1 LVSGIQDKMLSCLFW
16 LLTKFWQVKR
26 SVLLVLDKSEKVRC
40 KVTQLIKDMKAGSV
54 HTLIMSGV
62 NPVYTLAD
70 SSTFVEG
77 LKIKTSVFSL
87 KEDETALVSTIAA
100 AVPHY
105 LESWNDVSITKELT
119 ELHNQRF
126 VSFLI
131 LNNFKMS
138 CYL

>member
-1 LVSGIQDKMLSCLFW
+1 LAINQV
-16 LLTKFWQVKR
+16 WQVKR
-26 SVLLVLDKSEKVRC
+26 SVLLVLDQKRVRC

-54 HTLIMSGV
+54 HTLIMSV
-62 NPVYTLAD
+62 NPVYMAD

-77 LKIKTSVFSL
+77 LKKVKTSVSFSL

-100 AVPHY
+100 AVPY
-105 LESWNDVSITKELT
+105 LESWNDEYYKGTYGITQPTIRPL
-119 ELHNQRF
+119 
-126 VSFLI
+126 LI